1 MSPNG
6 SDDFLVA
13 EWERRLSC
21 RRMGRA
27 VFLPPEQEP
36 QLSCRRM
43 GATTFLSPNGSN
55 DFLVA
60 EWEQRLPYRRMGAAA
75 FLPPDGSNVFLAAEW
90 EQRLPCRRMGAT
102 SSLSPDGSRSFR
114 AADLRA
120 PTSGIHKSPVRNGRQ
135 ENRPS
140 QMCPPYRLHS
150 SGPGIPRLVNTS
162 NPGSNANADT
172 ASSPLPVPAP
182 RPRKIPRIS
191 PVRGFRRIVTG
202 RPVSSSNLT
211 DPPGPLSVIPASSPS
226 HPTRTGSA
234 KTNDDL
240 PSPSPTSGIAKLN
253 QNNSSPSTSRPVIS
267 NSPPDRGI
275 AAGASTTNAGSRNGV
290 PSDPTPPHSSRLFA
304 GTATRE
310 DTSPPPATC
319 NR

>member
-1 MSPNG
+1 MPPSN
-6 SDDFLVA
+6 DFLIA

-43 GATTFLSPNGSN
+43 GATTFLSP
-55 DFLVA
+55 
-60 EWEQRLPYRRMGAAA
+60 
-75 FLPPDGSNVFLAAEW
+75 DGSNVFLAAGW

-102 SSLSPDGSRSFR
+102 TSLPPEWERRLSCRRNGSGDFLVAEWDGRLSCRPSGSRGFR

-191 PVRGFRRIVTG
+191 PV
-202 RPVSSSNLT
+202 PVAHLRHRKAQPEQLLPIN
-211 DPPGPLSVIPASSPS
+211 IP
-226 HPTRTGSA
+226 
-234 KTNDDL
+234 
-240 PSPSPTSGIAKLN
+240 
-253 QNNSSPSTSRPVIS
+253 
-267 NSPPDRGI
+267 
-275 AAGASTTNAGSRNGV
+275 
-290 PSDPTPPHSSRLFA
+290 PSDLELSAGPRHRRRRLHHERRFQERSPIGPDSTPQQQTLRRDRNQGRHL
-304 GTATRE
+304 TAPGECAIGNGARW
-310 DTSPPPATC
+310 
-319 NR
+319 

>member
-1 MSPNG
+1 M
-6 SDDFLVA
+6 
-13 EWERRLSC
+13 C
-21 RRMGRA
+21 RRKLRPPGYTNHQSGTGDKKIA
-27 VFLPPEQEP
+27 LPK
-36 QLSCRRM
+36 C
-43 GATTFLSPNGSN
+43 A
-55 DFLVA
+55 
-60 EWEQRLPYRRMGAAA
+60 LPIDST
-75 FLPPDGSNVFLAAEW
+75 PPDPESHGSST
-90 EQRLPCRRMGAT
+90 PPT
-102 SSLSPDGSRSFR
+102 P
-114 AADLRA
+114 A
-120 PTSGIHKSPVRNGRQ
+120 PTPTLTP
-135 ENRPS
+135 RP
-140 QMCPPYRLHS
+140 
-150 SGPGIPRLVNTS
+150 
-162 NPGSNANADT
+162 
-172 ASSPLPVPAP
+172 SPLPSPSA

-202 RPVSSSNLT
+202 RSVSSSNLT

-253 QNNSSPSTSRPVIS
+253 ENNSSPSTSHPTIS

-310 DTSPPPATC
+310 DTSPPPASVQSVTERVGEVILAHPSGPAAAVGHQIGP
-319 NR
+319 NRRQQPARLSEVVSPGADSTVVPGK